1 MEVLVSEDSGQGVRA
16 HTQGRA
22 GGEDQALNSGL
33 LQKKKLKLR
42 GVKQLSQGDSAGK

>member
-22 GGEDQALNSGL
+22 GGKDQALYSGL
-33 LQKKKLKLR
+33 CFAEEETEAQR
-42 GVKQLSQGDSAGK
+42 S

>member
-33 LQKKKLKLR
+33 LQKKLKLR